1 MAGAESHNGQIWLQ
15 ALAALTRDLSDRY
28 DITVEGVDPNRKPRY
43 VAIARS
49 LEVHPYAVVTSDPAE
64 MRVALRAR
72 LTGTRF

>member
-1 MAGAESHNGQIWLQ
+1 M
-15 ALAALTRDLSDRY
+15 SDRY

-49 LEVHPYAVVTSDPAE
+49 LAVHPYAVVTSDPAE
-64 MRVALRAR
+64 MRAALRAR